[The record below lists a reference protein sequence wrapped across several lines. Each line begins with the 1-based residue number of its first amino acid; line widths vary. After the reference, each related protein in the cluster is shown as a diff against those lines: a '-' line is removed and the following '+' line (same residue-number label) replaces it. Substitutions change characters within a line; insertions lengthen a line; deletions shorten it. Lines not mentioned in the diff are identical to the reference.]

1 MALVGATSYLLPHN
15 ALCLAQRIASVGIK
29 VATVALVASILSAC
43 ILITPPPARTFD
55 LSAPTNIG
63 KLSGRAGQLLIVE
76 PSALQALAGNGIV
89 VRPSASELNYFPQAQ
104 WADNLPRLL
113 QAKIQESFEATGRT
127 RAVGKPGDGLVI
139 DYQILSSLRA
149 FEFDAV
155 QQSAIVDISVKI
167 VDDRSGKVIG
177 SREFNASVVAASDS
191 LEDAVYAL
199 DEAMD
204 EVIADI
210 VRWTLRST

>member
-1 MALVGATSYLLPHN
+1 MALVGATSYLLPRN
-15 ALCLAQRIASVGIK
+15 VLCLAQPIASVGIK
-29 VATVALVASILSAC
+29 VATVALVASVLSAC

>member
-1 MALVGATSYLLPHN
+1 MVLVRETTYLPPRSALRFAKSAVGVGAKFAAGILL
-15 ALCLAQRIASVGIK
+15 AAS
-29 VATVALVASILSAC
+29 LSAC
-43 ILITPPPARTFD
+43 ILVTPPPARTFD

-127 RAVGKPGDGLVI
+127 RAIGKPGDGLVI
-139 DYQILSSLRA
+139 DYQILSSLRS

-177 SREFNASVVAASDS
+177 SREFTASAVAASDGV
-191 LEDAVYAL
+191 EDAVFAL

-204 EVIADI
+204 EVIEAT
-210 VRWTLRST
+210 VRWTLRTI